1 MDNTVKTNKNQVE
14 ASKQL
19 ENKAYRGGDRK

>member
-19 ENKAYRGGDRK
+19 TDKAYYGGDRK